1 MEIGPVTSV
10 RITPMVKPREADL
23 GMTDVYEVEH
33 TTRTRDE
40 IYIPGGTSAASGF
53 EEDEDKY
60 EELEESLDEESK
72 ARPAGITKINRFA

>member
-1 MEIGPVTSV
+1 MEIGPVASV
-10 RITPMVKPREADL
+10 RITPTIKPREADL
-23 GMTDVYEVEH
+23 GMTDVYETEH

-40 IYIPGGTSAASGF
+40 IYIPSGTRAASGF

-72 ARPAGITKINRFA
+72 VRPAGIIKINRLA